1 MITREN
7 LDYLGNEFLDII
19 PKAWYIKEQ
28 FDELDFL
35 KIKNCCVKDTVK
47 RMKRLATDLEKVFA
61 KHLSDKR
68 LTSKIY
74 KEFLKLNNKKINS
87 PIEK

>member
-1 MITREN
+1 M
-7 LDYLGNEFLDII
+7 
-19 PKAWYIKEQ
+19 
-28 FDELDFL
+28 
-35 KIKNCCVKDTVK
+35 KIKNFCCVKGTVK

-61 KHLSDKR
+61 KHLSDKG